1 MIVDTFKQRL
11 NFQVVPNTLYNILA
25 ESRGVA
31 SLEMCILFDWPKF
44 WSLWHS
50 RLETTESEWLQ

>member
-31 SLEMCILFDWPKF
+31 SLEMCLSFDWPKV
-44 WSLWHS
+44 LVAV
-50 RLETTESEWLQ
+50 T